1 MLKSVEYRIYPNKEQ
16 EILFAKHFGCNRL
29 IYNKML
35 DLRTSYF
42 LKYQEPLSKYELNN
56 YITFLKKTDEYNF
69 LKEVHSQ
76 TLQQTVQDLDT
87 AFINYFRNPDKKD
100 LKGKVKKKLQRGE
113 DVVITLSD
121 HAGYPNYKTKHSN
134 RHSIRFPQ
142 GGKIDEEN
150 NKVFIPKIKWI
161 KARIHRIIQ
170 GEIRSVTIKKVPS
183 GKYFAVFLIE
193 DNMSYLPE
201 LPIERNKTIGI
212 DMGLKD
218 FCILSNGTKITN
230 PKFLRNKECRLKILQ
245 KRLSR
250 KQKSSKNRNKA
261 RIKVAKIHE
270 RIYNERKDFLNKLT
284 TQLTND
290 SQVSTYCLETLNIK
304 GMVKNHN
311 LAKSISEAS
320 WYQFKIL
327 LESKCKKL
335 GKHVISIG
343 QFEPSSKLCPC
354 GYKNNNLTLRDR
366 EWTCPNCGT
375 HHDRDILAANN
386 IKNMALTK
394 VNMTNISR
402 PERSGGLEELLS
414 LDRALNQ
421 EAMFFRA

>member
-1 MLKSVEYRIYPNKEQ
+1 M
-16 EILFAKHFGCNRL
+16 
-29 IYNKML
+29 
-35 DLRTSYF
+35 
-42 LKYQEPLSKYELNN
+42 
-56 YITFLKKTDEYNF
+56 
-69 LKEVHSQ
+69 
-76 TLQQTVQDLDT
+76 
-87 AFINYFRNPDKKD
+87 
-100 LKGKVKKKLQRGE
+100 
-113 DVVITLSD
+113 
-121 HAGYPNYKTKHSN
+121 
-134 RHSIRFPQ
+134 
-142 GGKIDEEN
+142 
-150 NKVFIPKIKWI
+150 
-161 KARIHRIIQ
+161 
-170 GEIRSVTIKKVPS
+170 
-183 GKYFAVFLIE
+183 
-193 DNMSYLPE
+193 
-201 LPIERNKTIGI
+201 
-212 DMGLKD
+212 
-218 FCILSNGTKITN
+218 
-230 PKFLRNKECRLKILQ
+230 
-245 KRLSR
+245 
-250 KQKSSKNRNKA
+250 
-261 RIKVAKIHE
+261 AKIYE

-402 PERSGGLEELLS
+402 PERSVGLEELLS

-421 EAMFFRA
+421 EAMSFRA